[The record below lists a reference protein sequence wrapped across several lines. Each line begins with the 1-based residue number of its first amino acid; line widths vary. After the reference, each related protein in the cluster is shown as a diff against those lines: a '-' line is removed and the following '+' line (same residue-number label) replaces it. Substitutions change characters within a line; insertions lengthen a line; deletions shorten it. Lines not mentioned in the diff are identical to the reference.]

1 MQLQRQIA
9 SELAESMIGRQV
21 KALVEQPL
29 VARTEGDAPE
39 VDTRVLLNRRAPV
52 GEFVKV
58 RITGTQV
65 YDLRGE
71 ICG

>member
-1 MQLQRQIA
+1 
-9 SELAESMIGRQV
+9 
-21 KALVEQPL
+21 
-29 VARTEGDAPE
+29 
-39 VDTRVLLNRRAPV
+39 LLTSNGPV

-71 ICG
+71 ICDRGESGDSGAIDGHARVKVLEENHVR

>member
-1 MQLQRQIA
+1 VGEEI
-9 SELAESMIGRQV
+9 
-21 KALVEQPL
+21 KALVEEPL
-29 VARTEGDAPE
+29 VARTAGDAPE
-39 VDTRVLLNRRAPV
+39 VDTRVLLTTSGPV

-58 RITGTQV
+58 RIIGTQM